1 MEKHSNP
8 HDSLLDKDYGRKYL
22 VESSSLQVRYIEVGL
37 LVLYRQVKIEPAI

>member
-8 HDSLLDKDYGRKYL
+8 RDSLSDKDYGKRYL

-37 LVLYRQVKIEPAI
+37 LVLYRQVKIQLAI